1 MTSCGDAV
9 HSVAHWRVAFLG
21 GFLAQPVFYIAR
33 LFLLK
38 CRAGNAITSPSALTC
53 PGRPLGRENCVWLSP
68 RGAPSSPPRVSA
80 NCSTLSA
87 VEVAGVMV
95 HGVQLPQKTR
105 SPRLRVG
112 EAGACPDGSGGSRQ
126 ESPSESLSFSL
137 GSLISYCQVKEW
149 FLFISG
155 RRASFPL

>member
-1 MTSCGDAV
+1 M
-9 HSVAHWRVAFLG
+9 
-21 GFLAQPVFYIAR
+21 
-33 LFLLK
+33 
-38 CRAGNAITSPSALTC
+38 
-53 PGRPLGRENCVWLSP
+53 
-68 RGAPSSPPRVSA
+68 
-80 NCSTLSA
+80 
-87 VEVAGVMV
+87 MV